1 MIKKGEKTMN
11 ITRLEPAYKNYI
23 WGGTRLNKE
32 YNKTSPYDITAESW
46 ELSCH
51 DDGLCVIADG
61 EYKGKTLKEV
71 IAANPDILG
80 KNGKAFDFFPILIK
94 LIDAADRLSVQVH
107 PDDEYALASE
117 NSYGK
122 TEMWYVVDAEEGA
135 SLVYGLKKDVT
146 KEEFLDLSKNGGLMD
161 ILNFVPVKKGD
172 VFFIRS
178 GMIHAIGKGILIA
191 EIQQNSNLT
200 YRVYDYD
207 RRDKEG
213 NLRPLHVD
221 KAATVS
227 DLTEVKD
234 GGFADIK
241 QISENVRRLSECKY
255 FTVDEIKVNGTHE
268 IRNDESFVCLTVV
281 EGEGKIADL
290 EAKAGTSIFVPCSE
304 KAVIDGKMTVLASY
318 V

>member
-1 MIKKGEKTMN
+1 MN

-51 DDGLCVIADG
+51 DDGLCLIADG
-61 EYKGKTLKEV
+61 CFKGKTLKEV
-71 IAANPDILG
+71 VAENPDVLG

-94 LIDAADRLSVQVH
+94 LIDAADKLSVQVH
-107 PDDEYALASE
+107 PDDEYALANE

-122 TEMWYVVDAEEGA
+122 TEMWYVVDAEEDA

-146 KEEFLDLSKNGGLMD
+146 KEEFLDCAKNNGLMD

-213 NLRPLHVD
+213 NLRPLHTE
-221 KAATVS
+221 KAATVA
-227 DLTEVKD
+227 DLSKVQD
-234 GGFADIK
+234 GGFAEIT

-255 FTVDEIKVNGTHE
+255 FTVDEIKVNETYE
-268 IRNDESFVCLTVV
+268 IKNDDSFVCLTVV
-281 EGEGKIADL
+281 SGNGTVSGL
-290 EAKAGTSIFVPCSE
+290 EVNAGSSVFVPCGES
-304 KAVIDGKMTVLASY
+304 AIINGSMTVLASY

>member
-1 MIKKGEKTMN
+1 MN

-51 DDGLCVIADG
+51 DDGLCIISDG
-61 EYKGKTLKEV
+61 CFEGRTLKEV
-71 IAANPDILG
+71 VAENPDVLG

-94 LIDAADRLSVQVH
+94 LIDAADKLSVQVH
-107 PDDEYALASE
+107 PDDEYALANE

-122 TEMWYVVDAEEGA
+122 TEMWYVVDAEENA

-146 KEEFLDLSKNGGLMD
+146 KEEFLDRAKNGGLMD

-213 NLRPLHVD
+213 NLRPLHTE
-221 KAATVS
+221 KAATVA
-227 DLTEVKD
+227 DLSMVTD

-241 QISENVRRLSECKY
+241 QISANVRRLSECKY
-255 FTVDEIKVNGTHE
+255 FTVDEIKINEKYE
-268 IRNDESFVCLTVV
+268 IKNDDSFVCLTVV
-281 EGEGKIADL
+281 SGEGTVSDL
-290 EAKAGTSIFVPCSE
+290 EVRAGSSVFIPCGE
-304 KAVIDGKMTVLASY
+304 TAVINGKMTVLASY

>member
-1 MIKKGEKTMN
+1 MK

-23 WGGTRLNKE
+23 WGGSRLNSE

-61 EYKGKTLKEV
+61 ESKGRTLKEV
-71 IAANPDILG
+71 IAENPDILG

-107 PDDEYALASE
+107 PDDEYALANE

-146 KEEFLDLSKNGGLMD
+146 KEEFLALAKDGGLMD

-213 NLRPLHVD
+213 NLRPLHTE
-221 KAATVS
+221 KAATVA
-227 DLTEVKD
+227 DLTRVED

-255 FTVDEIKVNGTHE
+255 FTVDEIKVDGNYE
-268 IRNDESFVCLTVV
+268 IKNDDSFVCVTAV
-281 EGEGKIADL
+281 EGSGEISGL
-290 EAKAGTSIFVPCSE
+290 EVKAGTSVFIPCDE
-304 KAVIDGKMTVLASY
+304 KAEITGKMTLVVAY

>member
-1 MIKKGEKTMN
+1 MN
-11 ITRLEPAYKNYI
+11 VTRLEPAYKNYI
-23 WGGTRLNKE
+23 WGGTRLNSE

-51 DDGLCVIADG
+51 DDGLSIIVDG
-61 EYKGKTLKEV
+61 EHKGKSLKEV
-71 IAANPDILG
+71 ISKNPDILG
-80 KNGKAFDFFPILIK
+80 ENGKSFDFFPILIK
-94 LIDAADRLSVQVH
+94 LIDAADKLSVQVH
-107 PDDEYALASE
+107 PDDSYALANE

-122 TEMWYVVDAEEGA
+122 TEMWYVMDAEEGA

-146 KEEFLDLSKNGGLMD
+146 KEEFLDLAKNGGLND

-213 NLRPLHVD
+213 NLRPLHTE
-221 KAATVS
+221 KAAIVA
-227 DLTEVKD
+227 DLTKIEE

-241 QISENVRRLSECKY
+241 QISENIRRLSECKY
-255 FTVDEIKVNGTHE
+255 FTVDEIKVDGKHT
-268 IRNDESFVCLTVV
+268 IKNDDSFVCLTVV
-281 EGEGKIADL
+281 SGDGEIAGL
-290 EAKAGTSIFVPCSE
+290 EAKAGTSIFVPCGE
-304 KAVIDGKMTVLASY
+304 TAEICGKMTVLASY

>member
-1 MIKKGEKTMN
+1 MN

-61 EYKGKTLKEV
+61 ENQGKTLKEV

-80 KNGKAFDFFPILIK
+80 KNGKAFNFFPILIK

-107 PDDEYALASE
+107 PDDEYALKNE

-122 TEMWYVVDAEEGA
+122 TEMWYVVDAEAGA

-221 KAATVS
+221 KAAAVS

-255 FTVDEIKVNGTHE
+255 FTVDEIKVDGKHE
-268 IRNDESFVCLTVV
+268 IKNDDSFVCLTVV
-281 EGEGKIADL
+281 EGEGEVSGL
-290 EAKAGTSIFVPCSE
+290 EAKTGTSLLVPCGE
-304 KAVIDGKMTVLASY
+304 KAEISGKMTVLASY